1 MISCAVCAQPNDDLE
16 TICAS
21 CGSFIQDRIPN
32 LDFFWTA
39 WQLVESPREAFK
51 RIVRAEHKNY
61 VLVFMMFLGIGISFS
76 LLWARHAGNEFDNL
90 IYLILLGYVLGLGIG
105 LPVGLLV
112 TYLLH
117 GVLKI
122 FGSRGTLKNTYAVV
136 GWSLMPILIS
146 VSLVLPIEFGAIG
159 LRLFSTNPSPM
170 DTKPFVYV
178 VLLIL
183 DGLAIAW
190 SLRLATVGI
199 KVAHK
204 VSATRAFEAVFIVVA
219 CVCFVL
225 YRAFAMLII

>member
-1 MISCAVCAQPNDDLE
+1 MISCSVCAQPNDDLE

-61 VLVFMMFLGIGISFS
+61 VLVFMMFLGIGVSFS

-122 FGSRGTLKNTYAVV
+122 LGSGGTFKNTYAVV
-136 GWSLMPILIS
+136 GWSLLPILIS
-146 VSLVLPIEFGAIG
+146 VLLVLPIEFGAIG

-170 DTKPFVYV
+170 ETKPFVYL
-178 VLLIL
+178 VLLTL

-190 SLRLATVGI
+190 SIRLATVGI
-199 KVAHK
+199 RVAHK
-204 VSATRAFEAVFIVVA
+204 VSAARAFEAVFIVVA

-225 YRAFAMLII
+225 YKAFAMLII